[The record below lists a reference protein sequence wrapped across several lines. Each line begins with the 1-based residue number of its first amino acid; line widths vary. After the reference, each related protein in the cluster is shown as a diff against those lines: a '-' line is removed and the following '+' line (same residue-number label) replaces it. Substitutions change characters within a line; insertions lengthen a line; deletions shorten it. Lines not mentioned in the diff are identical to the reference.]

1 MYKILYYI
9 IYILLYYIIYII
21 KKTFFNIENHALYRY
36 IYIYIYIFRSRS
48 VDPIH
53 I

>member
-21 KKTFFNIENHALYRY
+21 KKTFFNIENHALY

>member
-9 IYILLYYIIYII
+9 IYIILYYIIYII
-21 KKTFFNIENHALYRY
+21 KKTFFNIENHALY